1 MNTIQTSS
9 PNQFLMISANDLRNI
24 LGEMLKDILNTQKAE
39 AEANDLLTTKEACKL
54 LHVNDCTLVA
64 WAKRGYLEPIK
75 IGGKKYFRKSDIT
88 EKLQAN
94 ND

>member
-9 PNQFLMISANDLRNI
+9 ANQFLMVSVNDLRNI

-54 LHVNDCTLVA
+54 LHVNECTLVA
-64 WAKRGYLEPIK
+64 LAKRDYLHPIK
-75 IGGKKYFRKSDIT
+75 IGNKKYFRKSDIAN
-88 EKLQAN
+88 KLQG